1 MMQKFLF
8 LAMALLFLPS
18 VSFCENVSLFG
29 NVQTTQSENLNAK
42 FSKEVNSP
50 VFLSVNKESV
60 RQILNSDYKTLNI
73 DIPLDGN
80 NSANLKLSEY
90 KILTPG
96 AVIMEETADGRKT
109 IPANVRFKCY
119 TGFYNND
126 MNSLVIMCFAD
137 NFVKALLLTD
147 NNSYTLATL
156 EDETRLSN
164 ECILYANNKILRKNN
179 FHCAADELPL
189 SENTKRDIQNLRTES
204 LTNTFLQA
212 NIALEVD
219 NFTYNLY
226 GQSSQNVS
234 AYCLSLLSV
243 SSALY
248 NRDIN
253 VKFVVPSIHI
263 WTTSDPYNAT
273 TSSGLL
279 NQFRTWWN
287 ANMQAAPRTLA
298 HFITRRAGN
307 LGGIAWIDVLCASAS
322 NGYGYGFSNTDGPIN
337 PLPTYSWDAM
347 VVSHEIGHNFSS
359 PHTHSCTW
367 PGGMIDSCY
376 TPEGTCYTGP
386 AIPRPGTIMSYCH
399 LTSAGIDL
407 RLGFGPLPKAKI
419 RQGAE
424 NAGCMNPAPE
434 AVLLSY
440 PQGGETY
447 YTNTQQYV
455 YWGTSSASNFNIE
468 LTTNSGSSWI
478 TIASNVPGQNHYYV
492 WTVPYIPT
500 SPNCRL
506 RIIDASNPS
515 VGDTVNQNFT
525 VKLVLNSLSLI
536 SPAAS
541 TTILTSTTDTSR
553 VVFNWSSTGAI
564 SGAAYKWKL
573 RKVSGATLSFPSD
586 SNGTATRITV
596 RKSRLDSL
604 AKSLG
609 LTGDSIYCVWSSSV
623 YVNSDSAGSD
633 TRFLVIKSSTVGVNN
648 ISSTI
653 PAEYKLHSNYPNPF
667 NPVTKIKFEI
677 PKDEFVKIKVFDLS
691 GKEVSS
697 LVNEKLKAGIYEA
710 SFNAASLA
718 SGTYFYKIET
728 SSYIETRK
736 MVLLK

>member
-279 NQFRTWWN
+279 NQFRSWWN
-287 ANMQAAPRTLA
+287 SNMQAAPRTLA

-307 LGGIAWIDVLCASAS
+307 LGGIAWIDALCASTS
-322 NGYGYGFSNTDGPIN
+322 SGYGYGFSNTDGPIN

-424 NAGCMNPAPE
+424 NAGCMSPAPE
-434 AVLLSY
+434 SMLLSY
-440 PQGGETY
+440 PQGGETFI
-447 YTNTQQYV
+447 TNSQVYI
-455 YWGTSSASNFNIE
+455 YWGTSSAGNVNIE
-468 LTTNSGSSWI
+468 YSTNAGSTWTSAATNI
-478 TIASNVPGQNHYYV
+478 SAQQHYYV
-492 WTVPYIPT
+492 WTVPYMAT
-500 SPNCRL
+500 STTSRL
-506 RIIDASNPS
+506 RIYDAGNPNAS
-515 VGDTVNQNFT
+515 DTTPNFT
-525 VKLVLNSLSLI
+525 IKVQLNGISTVTPVSPTTLI
-536 SPAAS
+536 TSPA
-541 TTILTSTTDTSR
+541 DTSR
-553 VVFNWSSTGAI
+553 ITFVWTSTGTLPGI
-564 SGAAYKWKL
+564 TYKWKI
-573 RKVSGATLSFPSD
+573 RKGSGQYTTFTSD
-586 SNGTATRITV
+586 SNGTATRMTI
-596 RKSRLDSL
+596 RKSKLDSL
-604 AKSLG
+604 AKSFG
-609 LTGDSIYCVWSSSV
+609 LSSDSVLCAWAGTGYLNADSVTSNANILIIKSSSV
-623 YVNSDSAGSD
+623 
-633 TRFLVIKSSTVGVNN
+633 GVSN
-648 ISSTI
+648 ISSVI
-653 PAEYKLHSNYPNPF
+653 PSEHKLYSNYPNPF

-677 PKDEFVKIKVFDLS
+677 PKDEFVKITVFDLS
-691 GKEVSS
+691 GKAVTELVS
-697 LVNEKLKAGIYEA
+697 EKLKAGAYET

-728 SSYIETRK
+728 NSFTETRK